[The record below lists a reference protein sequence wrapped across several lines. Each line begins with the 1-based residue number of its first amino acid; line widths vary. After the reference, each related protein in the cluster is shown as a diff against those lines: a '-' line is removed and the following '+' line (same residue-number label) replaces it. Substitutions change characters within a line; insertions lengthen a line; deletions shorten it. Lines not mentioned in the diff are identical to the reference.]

1 MSRTGTLTPVLDD
14 AHGAAWL
21 SQLSDELG
29 IDLATLLEALR
40 PGVTA
45 AVEQAMRTR
54 ERTLGSIDAIV
65 RLLTPG
71 IEELDPVPHAVLEQ
85 ARRQAVLRTDLLSQG
100 AFTYRALAEGRQTS
114 EATARQFVRRA
125 RQRQLLFTVEH
136 NGETLVPAF
145 LMSEHFEPFESYV
158 GATRILQSAGED
170 GWALWAWFSSP
181 SSWLDG
187 AVPAELARVDP
198 DRVADAARRRV
209 SNAW

>member
-1 MSRTGTLTPVLDD
+1 M
-14 AHGAAWL
+14 
-21 SQLSDELG
+21 
-29 IDLATLLEALR
+29 
-40 PGVTA
+40 
-45 AVEQAMRTR
+45 
-54 ERTLGSIDAIV
+54 
-65 RLLTPG
+65 
-71 IEELDPVPHAVLEQ
+71 
-85 ARRQAVLRTDLLSQG
+85 RTDLLSQG

-158 GATRILQSAGED
+158 GATRILQSAGE
-170 GWALWAWFSSP
+170 
-181 SSWLDG
+181 
-187 AVPAELARVDP
+187 ELARVDP